1 MNQQGL
7 ELSELINKV
16 KLGLENAKYS
26 DLCINGFVP
35 IWNHLTDYLTRNGET
50 SPGIISREAFTAL
63 FPALQSNSLTTI
75 RNKSSLYTGFPGSR
89 RYPDYRNLCPN

>member
-26 DLCINGFVP
+26 DYV
-35 IWNHLTDYLTRNGET
+35 LTDL
-50 SPGIISREAFTAL
+50 
-63 FPALQSNSLTTI
+63 
-75 RNKSSLYTGFPGSR
+75 SLYGIT
-89 RYPDYRNLCPN
+89 

>member
-50 SPGIISREAFTAL
+50 IYTAKIGI
-63 FPALQSNSLTTI
+63 NSWRL
-75 RNKSSLYTGFPGSR
+75 NTG
-89 RYPDYRNLCPN
+89 